1 MQVLGPALVF
11 GALLAGGIPSAR
23 GAQVLET
30 PSTQAQPTT
39 SPLRTTEP
47 LRVAR
52 ILVGYTYQEG
62 VTLEIPLAETV
73 RIPGARGTAR
83 VERRRGTT
91 GIRVEVQNLKP
102 ATEFGGDFATYVF
115 WTISPEGQVEN
126 TGEFVLQGRSA
137 TLNVS
142 TPLQTF
148 GMMVTAEPHLL
159 VRRPSGF
166 VVLQNQLRPGT
177 TTGITQPVVLEYRG
191 FEGVYNY
198 EQDTLTTAPYGQG
211 NIRTEVAQARLAIGL
226 AERAGARAFAF
237 DQLERARALFYRA
250 VDALENREA
259 ERIMTTYAHDAIRL
273 ALDAQ
278 IRAEELS
285 FQAGLDAE
293 RAGFRDELAER
304 DTAIEQQANQL
315 ADQGEQMRQLEAS
328 IRDAQSEAERTRLEA
343 ERRALALEME
353 RSSRE
358 TAETQALA
366 ASLRAT
372 AAELEAIRA
381 ARERETALARMRD
394 ALGVVADARITARG
408 LIINLPEILFDF
420 NASALKPGAREV
432 LSRICGVLSVTPGY
446 SLEVEGHTD
455 SVGSEEYNQTLSEQR
470 AASVET
476 YLRDCQ
482 LPNVAIAAR
491 GLGETNPIAS
501 NDTAEGRSRNR
512 RVEVILQESA
522 P

>member
-1 MQVLGPALVF
+1 MRVVGSALVF
-11 GALLAGGIPSAR
+11 GALAAGGIPAVG

-30 PSTQAQPTT
+30 PSTQTAPAT

-52 ILVGYTYQEG
+52 NLVGYTYQEG
-62 VTLEIPLAETV
+62 VTLEIPLAGTF

-91 GIRVEVQNLKP
+91 GIRVEVQDMKP

-126 TGEFVLQGRSA
+126 TGEFVLQGRGA

-166 VVLQNQLRPGT
+166 VVLQNQLREGT

-191 FEGVYNY
+191 YEGVYNY
-198 EQDTLTTAPYGQG
+198 EQDTLTAAPYGQG
-211 NIRTEVAQARLAIGL
+211 NIRTDVAQARLAISL
-226 AERAGARAFAF
+226 AERAGARTFAF
-237 DQLERARALFYRA
+237 DQLERSRDLFYRA

-259 ERIMTTYAHDAIRL
+259 ERIMTTYAQDAIRL

-278 IRAEELS
+278 IRAEELG
-285 FQAGLDAE
+285 FQAQLDAE

-304 DTAIEQQANQL
+304 DTAIEEQAT
-315 ADQGEQMRQLEAS
+315 QMRQLEAS

-343 ERRALALEME
+343 ERHQLALEME
-353 RSSRE
+353 RASRE
-358 TAETQALA
+358 TAENEALA
-366 ASLRAT
+366 ASFRAT
-372 AAELEAIRA
+372 AAELEALRA
-381 ARERETALARMRD
+381 SRERETALARMRD
-394 ALGVVADARITARG
+394 AVGVVADARITARG

-432 LSRICGVLSVTPGY
+432 LSRICGILSVTPGY

-455 SVGSEEYNQTLSEQR
+455 SVGSEEYNQALSEQR

-476 YLRDCQ
+476 YLRGCQ
-482 LPNVAIAAR
+482 LPDAAITAR

-512 RVEVILQESA
+512 RVEVILQENA